1 MKRNQVISTAISVFK
16 NKAFDGFELKN
27 AVFLNKEFP
36 SHFHT
41 NWSIALIKTGSENLF
56 IYDKKLLITANTL
69 VIIPPYLPHSH
80 GGQQD
85 AFWSYQ
91 ALYFEDDVI
100 SKVEIPPSRNNRDL
114 VPQQYFDQIKHKIIL
129 STNPQF
135 IFLFHSFCNALKEN
149 SFKKITFTHFINAI
163 FSDKKTSMIEVE
175 TSKLELDFIEEIKL
189 DIAENLTSKITLD
202 ALSHK
207 FHVEK
212 FNLMRQFK
220 KSTGLTPNDYLT
232 TLRIEASKKLMYED
246 AALMDIAYSTG
257 FYDQSH
263 FYHSFKKYVGLS
275 PTNYRQSLQYFTSQH
290 KI

>member
-1 MKRNQVISTAISVFK
+1 MKRNQVVSTAISVFK

-80 GGQQD
+80 GGQED

-91 ALYFEDDVI
+91 ALYFEDDVV
-100 SKVEIPPSRNNRDL
+100 SKVEIPP
-114 VPQQYFDQIKHKIIL
+114 QYFDQIKHKIIL
-129 STNPQF
+129 TTNLKF
-135 IFLFHSFCNALKEN
+135 IFLFYSFCDALKEN
-149 SFKKITFTHFINAI
+149 SFKKIAFTHFINAI

-175 TSKLELDFIEEIKL
+175 SSKLELDFIEEIKI

-263 FYHSFKKYVGLS
+263 FYHIFKKYVGLS
-275 PTNYRQSLQYFTSQH
+275 PTNYKQNLQYFTSQNE
-290 KI
+290 I

>member
-56 IYDKKLLITANTL
+56 IYDKKLIVTANTL

-100 SKVEIPPSRNNRDL
+100 SKIAIPP
-114 VPQQYFDQIKHKIIL
+114 QYFDAFKYNIIL
-129 STNPQF
+129 STNTQF
-135 IFLFHSFCNALKEN
+135 ILLFYAFCENLKDN
-149 SFKKITFTHFINAI
+149 SFKKTAFEHFIKAI
-163 FSDKKTSMIEVE
+163 FLDKKTSMIAVE
-175 TSKLELDFIEEIKL
+175 TPKLELDFIEDIKIN
-189 DIAENLTSKITLD
+189 IAENLTSKITLD
-202 ALSHK
+202 ALSHQ

-275 PTNYRQSLQYFTSQH
+275 PTDYKQNLQYFTSPI